1 MLKHCHATS
10 FDPNRRSKRNL
21 AFSANGDNVS
31 NNGSSTAESI
41 HMNGV
46 PNENI
51 TSVGNNP
58 HDSSFQCSTPVSSN
72 GLTASTSFLTLNSIA
87 QQKYSSLQRDDSRR
101 SSYSTLEPLSTTS
114 RTSSFMSLNNVGGGN
129 DGVMKRTPIKI
140 YAKCLRTDI
149 EYKTLSISR
158 HTTST
163 EVIWMLLSK
172 FKMRHRDPKL
182 FYLTMDIGIISHGC
196 SSTGSRVGMDDSF
209 TRTLVLEDDAYPAEL
224 KSCHPWGECRFTL
237 QTRKGGL
244 VRIHDSV
251 LMEESKYKCL
261 LISDMTT
268 VNEVIS
274 ILFHCYGL
282 ERIERVDRYE
292 LWEQSQQP
300 VSGYERCL
308 QASDC
313 PVSVQSSWQVPS
325 QYKLV
330 LRRASKAFT
339 TNTPLSTNS
348 SSLSVTTSTSSLSSP
363 RSSSV
368 SPCSSTSSSVV
379 TAENM
384 SMSLSPSSANES
396 ETYSAND
403 SDIIEEVDEE
413 AMDTSYNNNNSFSP
427 LSIHS
432 MVRSSPSGAS
442 SSSSS
447 ISPSGSSI
455 VPSLYSSH
463 KPLHNKGAPV
473 GSSNTRMPYAE
484 AKQNQYSTP
493 QLPPPLPP
501 HSIPFQPKFQE
512 KTTTSTNQNSSLC
525 FNKTASQNTI
535 TSNVTSLPRSRY
547 VPNQYSQMN
556 KPQNLQIERN
566 GASWIKS
573 NMMINSSSN
582 NIGQNQ
588 QLFNGGPPNHNSTLP
603 KTNFNLNG
611 PVSRNYQN
619 VNRQMEQTSCVLRQQ
634 QGRPSIHESGLPSLR
649 PKPSQTYSDN
659 SLQIQQQQFSSLNFR
674 SHNNTNVQRYPD
686 QRSRFET
693 CNNPYASL
701 SGVDVK
707 NNPVAFHEYE
717 NYFYI

>member
-10 FDPNRRSKRNL
+10 FDQNRRSRRNL
-21 AFSANGDNVS
+21 TYSQNIGLVEGN
-31 NNGSSTAESI
+31 ESI
-41 HMNGV
+41 KDASSNG
-46 PNENI
+46 NEPQSEGI
-51 TSVGNNP
+51 TNTHNA
-58 HDSSFQCSTPVSSN
+58 SFQCSTPVSSN
-72 GLTASTSFLTLNSIA
+72 GLTASTSFLTLNSIT

-101 SSYSTLEPLSTTS
+101 SSYSTLEPLSITS
-114 RTSSFMSLNNVGGGN
+114 RTSSFASLNNVGGQDN
-129 DGVMKRTPIKI
+129 SMKRTPIKI
-140 YAKCLRTDI
+140 YAKCLRSDI

-196 SSTGSRVGMDDSF
+196 SSSGNRVGHDDSF

-313 PVSVQSSWQVPS
+313 PVIVQSSWQIPS
-325 QYKLV
+325 QYKFV
-330 LRRASKAFT
+330 LRRATAAYK

-348 SSLSVTTSTSSLSSP
+348 SSLSVTTSTSSLASP

-368 SPCSSTSSSVV
+368 SPCSSTS
-379 TAENM
+379 TTENM
-384 SMSLSPSSANES
+384 SISLSPSSTNES
-396 ETYSAND
+396 DVNSAND
-403 SDIIEEVDEE
+403 SDIIEEVDED
-413 AMDTSYNNNNSFSP
+413 AMDTSYNNPYSP

-447 ISPSGSSI
+447 CSPSGNHALTNI
-455 VPSLYSSH
+455 YSPQKH
-463 KPLHNKGAPV
+463 IYTENVL
-473 GSSNTRMPYAE
+473 SNTSKTQLPVLQPRAS
-484 AKQNQYSTP
+484 QYSFP
-493 QLPPPLPP
+493 VSLPP
-501 HSIPFQPKFQE
+501 HHNGANQGNLRGNVAATPAQ
-512 KTTTSTNQNSSLC
+512 STAQVC
-525 FNKTASQNTI
+525 FDKSPNFTNKTQNNMPFSQNLRPQNGILQNNTQQTIQEQHQMNQKSWKIPNTTNIKASQ
-535 TSNVTSLPRSRY
+535 
-547 VPNQYSQMN
+547 
-556 KPQNLQIERN
+556 
-566 GASWIKS
+566 GA
-573 NMMINSSSN
+573 
-582 NIGQNQ
+582 IGQHHNICLGDTFNQ
-588 QLFNGGPPNHNSTLP
+588 DMPKPP

-611 PVSRNYQN
+611 PVSKLYSDIRKSEDRSIYGQ
-619 VNRQMEQTSCVLRQQ
+619 RQMKHQHCP
-634 QGRPSIHESGLPSLR
+634 PSIHESGLPSLQ
-649 PKPSQTYSDN
+649 PKPSPTYSSN
-659 SLQIQQQQFSSLNFR
+659 SIQMQARFSSLNFR
-674 SHNNTNVQRYPD
+674 NNNSNYQKCAD
-686 QRSRFET
+686 QR
-693 CNNPYASL
+693 NNCEGSYPYPSL
-701 SGVDVK
+701 NGVNIK
-707 NNPVAFHEYE
+707 NNHIAFHEYE

>member
-10 FDPNRRSKRNL
+10 FDQNRRSRRNITYHQ
-21 AFSANGDNVS
+21 NVGLVDV
-31 NNGSSTAESI
+31 NESSKNPSS
-41 HMNGV
+41 
-46 PNENI
+46 NENEPQN
-51 TSVGNNP
+51 GGMNNT

-72 GLTASTSFLTLNSIA
+72 GLTASTSFLTLNSIT

-101 SSYSTLEPLSTTS
+101 SSYSTLEPLSITS
-114 RTSSFMSLNNVGGGN
+114 RTSSFASLNNVGGQDN
-129 DGVMKRTPIKI
+129 SMKRTPIKI
-140 YAKCLRTDI
+140 YAKCLRSDI

-196 SSTGSRVGMDDSF
+196 SSSGNRVGHDDSF

-313 PVSVQSSWQVPS
+313 PVIVQSSWQIPS
-325 QYKLV
+325 QYKFV
-330 LRRASKAFT
+330 LRRATKAYKA
-339 TNTPLSTNS
+339 NTPLSTNS
-348 SSLSVTTSTSSLSSP
+348 SALSVTTSTSSLSSP

-368 SPCSSTSSSVV
+368 SPCSSTS
-379 TAENM
+379 TTENM
-384 SMSLSPSSANES
+384 SISLSPSSTNES
-396 ETYSAND
+396 DVNSAND

-413 AMDTSYNNNNSFSP
+413 AMDTSYNIP
-427 LSIHS
+427 YAALSIQS

-447 ISPSGSSI
+447 CSPSGMNN
-455 VPSLYSSH
+455 VPNIYSPLKGSYGEQLSCNTS
-463 KPLHNKGAPV
+463 KPQTI
-473 GSSNTRMPYAE
+473 GSQSRAS
-484 AKQNQYSTP
+484 QYSTP
-493 QLPPPLPP
+493 VSLPPRHNAAYQANFQSNVATRPLQPITPP
-501 HSIPFQPKFQE
+501 CFKNPSHIEARPNNMTSSRNPVLRNGLNQNNQPQTMQE
-512 KTTTSTNQNSSLC
+512 GQKIYETTWNRPNAVNIHTNQSVMDQRPNSHIGDKLH
-525 FNKTASQNTI
+525 QNT
-535 TSNVTSLPRSRY
+535 LMP
-547 VPNQYSQMN
+547 
-556 KPQNLQIERN
+556 
-566 GASWIKS
+566 
-573 NMMINSSSN
+573 
-582 NIGQNQ
+582 
-588 QLFNGGPPNHNSTLP
+588 P

-611 PVSRNYQN
+611 PVSKLYSDIGGNGAKSIWGQ
-619 VNRQMEQTSCVLRQQ
+619 RQAQHQPSC
-634 QGRPSIHESGLPSLR
+634 PSIHESGLPSLQ
-649 PKPSQTYSDN
+649 PKPSQTYSNN
-659 SLQIQQQQFSSLNFR
+659 SIQMQARFCSLSYRNNNSNNQHCTDQRIKNDGSRHFSSL
-674 SHNNTNVQRYPD
+674 TGAD
-686 QRSRFET
+686 I
-693 CNNPYASL
+693 
-701 SGVDVK
+701 K
-707 NNPVAFHEYE
+707 NNHITFHEYE

>member
-1 MLKHCHATS
+1 MLKHCNVTS
-10 FDPNRRSKRNL
+10 FDQNRRSRRNIT
-21 AFSANGDNVS
+21 FGTNGESDIDNSKKNSPCV
-31 NNGSSTAESI
+31 
-41 HMNGV
+41 NGV
-46 PNENI
+46 SSE
-51 TSVGNNP
+51 TENNP
-58 HDSSFQCSTPVSSN
+58 HDSSFKCSTPVSN
-72 GLTASTSFLTLNSIA
+72 NVLTASTSFLTLNSVT

-101 SSYSTLEPLSTTS
+101 SSYSTLEPLSITS
-114 RTSSFMSLNNVGGGN
+114 RTSSFASLNNVGGHH
-129 DGVMKRTPIKI
+129 DSTMKRTPIKI
-140 YAKCLRTDI
+140 YAKCLRADI

-172 FKMRHRDPKL
+172 YKMRHRDPKL

-196 SSTGSRVGMDDSF
+196 SSNGNRVGRDDSF

-244 VRIHDSV
+244 VRIHDSI

-261 LISDMTT
+261 LISDQTT

-300 VSGYERCL
+300 VSGYEKCL

-313 PVSVQSSWQVPS
+313 PVIVQSSWQIPS
-325 QYKLV
+325 QYKFV
-330 LRRASKAFT
+330 LRRTSKAFQ

-368 SPCSSTSSSVV
+368 SPCSSTSSSVA
-379 TAENM
+379 TTENM
-384 SMSLSPSSANES
+384 SISISPSSTNES
-396 ETYSAND
+396 EVCSAND

-413 AMDTSYNNNNSFSP
+413 AMDTSYTNSYSP

-447 ISPSGSSI
+447 ISPSGSCF
-455 VPSLYSSH
+455 VPNLYSSC
-463 KPLHNKGAPV
+463 KETKNECGLNI
-473 GSSNTRMPYAE
+473 SSNSQLPFSQT
-484 AKQNQYSTP
+484 KLHQYPTP
-493 QLPPPLPP
+493 LPPPLPP
-501 HSIPFQPKFQE
+501 HYNPMSFQTKFQGSTTKLKNTQIPTVCYNKVPSHTTATPNNLSLSRSQYLPNGYLQSNKQHPVLNE
-512 KTTTSTNQNSSLC
+512 K
-525 FNKTASQNTI
+525 
-535 TSNVTSLPRSRY
+535 VTYDRIPW
-547 VPNQYSQMN
+547 N
-556 KPQNLQIERN
+556 
-566 GASWIKS
+566 KS
-573 NMMINSSSN
+573 NISPPLSQSDQRPSN
-582 NIGQNQ
+582 NLFIGDHHNQ
-588 QLFNGGPPNHNSTLP
+588 PLP

-611 PVSRNYQN
+611 PVSRLYSDITRQDDQN
-619 VNRQMEQTSCVLRQQ
+619 SWSMRQQ
-634 QGRPSIHESGLPSLR
+634 QGRPSIHESGLPSLK
-649 PKPSQTYSDN
+649 PKPSQTFSNN
-659 SLQIQQQQFSSLNFR
+659 SLQMQQKFSSLTFKN
-674 SHNNTNVQRYPD
+674 HNSNLQNCTD
-686 QRSRFET
+686 QRMRLEGR
-693 CNNPYASL
+693 NNLYTSL
-701 SGVDVK
+701 SGVDIK
-707 NNPVAFHEYE
+707 NNQVAFHEYE